1 MVRRWPAPAHKESVL
16 KIFAP
21 RVMAFAIASA
31 LAFSAAHAAPAA
43 PAPRAENAFL
53 SQADA
58 AARSARVSN
67 VDYALAFTLT
77 GKESFSGVTTATFD
91 LADNAQPLTIDLDKA
106 TVTSVSV
113 NGKQV
118 ETKYNN
124 WFVTIA
130 AADLAKGRNTV
141 VIAYER
147 LHSTNGEGLH
157 RMVDPVDGRVYTYS
171 HFEPAAAHQMF
182 AVFDQPD
189 LKATYQVTATAPA
202 DWQVVSTTRETRI
215 EDAGQAKRWI
225 FPKSK
230 KLSPYNFS
238 LHAGPYK
245 VWEDK
250 SGKYPMR
257 LFARQSVAA
266 QVTPED
272 WFRYT
277 KDGLV
282 FFDNY
287 FGIPYQFEKYDQLL
301 VPDFL
306 YGAMENAGAVT
317 FAERGFL
324 HKAKMTDAQR
334 QSLASVIMHE
344 MAHQWFGDLVTMKW
358 WNGLWLNESFAS
370 FMGTLAT
377 AEATEFK
384 DAWQDF
390 YSSGKQAAYTQDQKS
405 NTHAIEVPV
414 PSTAN
419 AFDNIDAITYS
430 KGASTLMQLRHLL
443 GAEVFRKGV
452 HNYLTKYSYQNAKL
466 DDFIGSLGEAAGRD
480 LSGWTREWLYEPGVN
495 TIAATFSCANG
506 KISSFTLQQSAPGKA
521 LPTLREQRVQVA
533 TFKVDGGK
541 FTPLKTVP
549 VTYKG
554 ALTKVP
560 SLAGS
565 ACPDMVYPN
574 YQDWGFVKV
583 QLDKR
588 SFETAR
594 ASLANVEDPLLRTML
609 WQSLWDGVRDGKLP
623 LNEFIKTALANA
635 PLEKDYTLLGDVL
648 GKLAHSK
655 EYLDLMDLKSAWA
668 KQARA
673 DLETMAWTAA
683 LANKGNDNFQRRWF
697 DAYVNLASTPQA
709 LERLAGV
716 LAGTTTID
724 GLAINQDLRWA
735 IVRRLN
741 RYNHPDAA
749 AMVDA
754 EAKRDTSDAGQAA
767 ALAATVIRPDPQLK
781 TEWLGTVED
790 LQTKLPFSKIRT
802 AMGSLYPAEQ
812 NALAEQTAAAR
823 LAKLPAIDKAAGPV
837 YMRSYANSLIPASCT
852 PASVKRLTQAAASMK
867 DLSAGTRRAL
877 LDAQQED
884 QRCVTIKQAMTAPK

>member
-1 MVRRWPAPAHKESVL
+1 MTSL
-16 KIFAP
+16 AP
-21 RVMAFAIASA
+21 RASTTIAIAIAAAFAVSTFAA
-31 LAFSAAHAAPAA
+31 GGAHAATA
-43 PAPRAENAFL
+43 APRAENAFL
-53 SQADA
+53 SQQDA

-67 VDYALAFTLT
+67 VDYALEFKLT
-77 GKESFSGVTTATFD
+77 GKETFSGVTTATFD
-91 LADNAQPLTIDLDKA
+91 LADNGAPLTIDLDKA
-106 TVTSVSV
+106 TVKSVTV

-118 ETKYNN
+118 DARYNN
-124 WFVTIA
+124 WFLTIA
-130 AADLAKGRNTV
+130 AADLAQGKNTV

-202 DWQVVSTTRETRI
+202 DWQVVSTTRETSVQ
-215 EDAGQAKRWI
+215 DAGAMKRWV

-257 LFARQSVAA
+257 LLARQSVAA
-266 QVTPED
+266 QVTPAD

-277 KDGLV
+277 KDGLA

-306 YGAMENAGAVT
+306 YGAMENAGAIT
-317 FAERGFL
+317 FAEGGFL
-324 HKAKMTDAQR
+324 HKAAMTDAQR

-384 DAWQDF
+384 DAWQHF
-390 YSSGKQAAYTQDQKS
+390 YSTGKQAAYAQDQKS
-405 NTHAIEVPV
+405 NTHPIEVPV

-430 KGASTLMQLRHLL
+430 KGASTLIQLRHLL

-452 HNYLTKYSYQNAKL
+452 HNYLAKYSYQNAKL

-480 LSGWTREWLYEPGVN
+480 LSGWTKQWLYEPGVN
-495 TIAATFSCANG
+495 TIAANFTCANG
-506 KISSFTLQQSAPGKA
+506 KINSFTLQQSAPNKA

-533 TFKVDGGK
+533 TFKVDGDK
-541 FTPLKTVP
+541 FTALKTVP
-549 VTYKG
+549 VTYSG
-554 ALTKVP
+554 ATTKVP
-560 SLAGS
+560 ALVGS
-565 ACPDMVYPN
+565 ACPDMAYPN

-594 ASLANVEDPLLRTML
+594 ASLSHVEDPLLRTML

-648 GKLAHSK
+648 GKVAASK
-655 EYLDLMDLKSAWA
+655 EYLDLIGVRSAWA
-668 KQARA
+668 TQTRSA
-673 DLETMAWTAA
+673 LEDMAWKAA

-697 DAYVNLASTPQA
+697 DAYLNLSSTPPA

-716 LAGTTTID
+716 LAGTVTVD
-724 GLAINQDLRWA
+724 GLTINQDLRWA

-741 RYNHPDAA
+741 RYNHPGAA
-749 AMVDA
+749 SLVEA
-754 EAKRDTSDAGQAA
+754 EAKRDNSDAGQAS
-767 ALAATVIRPDPQLK
+767 ALAATVIRPDAALK
-781 TEWLGTVED
+781 TEWLEKVED

-812 NALAEQTAAAR
+812 NVMAEQTAVQR

-837 YMRSYANSLIPASCT
+837 YMRAYAYTLIPTSCT
-852 PASVKRLTQAAASMK
+852 PASVKRLTQAAGQMK
-867 DLSAGTRRAL
+867 ELSAGTRRAL

-884 QRCVTIKQAMTAPK
+884 QRCLSIKQAMTAPTK